1 MGSHQASHQTK
12 AFECCCCGW
21 IHFFVGPP
29 FLVVVEKTVWALG
42 DVAGDGPELRD
53 HVIEQG
59 IIKPLLQL
67 IVLETW
73 LNLIN
78 LII

>member
-21 IHFFVGPP
+21 IH

>member
-1 MGSHQASHQTK
+1 MAGFISLL
-12 AFECCCCGW
+12 
-21 IHFFVGPP
+21 GPP

>member
-1 MGSHQASHQTK
+1 LNAAAVAGFISLL
-12 AFECCCCGW
+12 
-21 IHFFVGPP
+21 GPP